1 MNHSGF
7 QAKRLIQLALPV
19 LIAQVTQTMM
29 GFIDT
34 VMAGRVSAVDMA
46 AVAVGTSLWLPA
58 ILFVQGLL
66 MAFTPLFA
74 HYNGANNQKAI
85 QPLAFQAGYLA
96 LMGGIGVMAFLAS
109 APLILN
115 YMDLEPELY
124 RLTIGYLDGILWGA
138 PAFVLYQVLRGCS
151 EGISYTLPT
160 MVIGFVGLAV
170 NIPANY
176 IFIYGHFGV
185 PAMGGAGCGIATALV
200 FWAMLVAMAIYMQIH
215 PKFSALAPFSKFHR
229 PDVNTMKKMT
239 KLGMPIAM
247 ALFFEVSLFAIIA
260 LLLAPLGAA
269 VVASHQIALNFS
281 SIVFMLPLSIGIAV
295 SIRIGYYLGR
305 DRADIAGTVTKVG
318 LSLALSLAL
327 MTAVLTVLFR
337 FQIAK
342 LYNGDPQVIALA
354 GSLMLMAALYQLS
367 DSIQVV
373 AAGALR
379 GYKDTRSAF
388 YITLLSYWGIGMTLG
403 YTLAYTDY
411 IVPAMGAHGF
421 WIGLIAGLTSAA
433 LLFFIRLRYI
443 QKHGVHISLL
453 DSHNL
458 HH

>member
-1 MNHSGF
+1 MNNTGF
-7 QAKRLIQLALPV
+7 QAKRLIQLALPI

-66 MAFTPLFA
+66 MAFTPVFSQ
-74 HYNGANNQKAI
+74 HHGANNQQVI
-85 QPLAFQAGYLA
+85 PNLLFQAGYIAIIGA
-96 LMGGIGVMAFLAS
+96 LGVMLFLAS
-109 APLILN
+109 SSYILDLMN
-115 YMDLEPELY
+115 LEPQLH
-124 RLTIGYLDGILWGA
+124 RLTVGYIDGILWGA
-138 PAFVLYQVLRGCS
+138 PAFALYQVLRGCS

-176 IFIYGHFGV
+176 IFIYGGFGI
-185 PAMGGAGCGIATALV
+185 PAMGGAGCGVATAMV
-200 FWAMLVAMAIYMQIH
+200 FWAMLIAMTIYMLIDK
-215 PKFSALAPFSKFHR
+215 KFIDIAPFKRFYA
-229 PDVNTMKKMT
+229 PKWATMKSMT
-239 KLGMPIAM
+239 KMGFPIAM
-247 ALFFEVSLFAIIA
+247 ALFFEVSLFAVIA
-260 LLLAPLGAA
+260 LFLAPMGAN

-281 SIVFMLPLSIGIAV
+281 SIVFMLPLSIGIAA

-305 DRADIAGTVTKVG
+305 KRTDIAQLVTYVALG
-318 LSLALSLAL
+318 LSLSLALLTAISTVVFRHEISL
-327 MTAVLTVLFR
+327 
-337 FQIAK
+337 
-342 LYNGDPQVIALA
+342 LYNDNPEVVALA
-354 GSLMLMAALYQLS
+354 GSLMLMAALYQIS

-388 YITLLSYWGIGMTLG
+388 YITLFSYWLIGMTLG
-403 YTLAYTDY
+403 YVLAYTDY
-411 IVPAMGAHGF
+411 IVPALGAHGF

-433 LLFFIRLRYI
+433 ILFGWRLIYI
-443 QKHGVHISLL
+443 QRKGIIFVEI
-453 DSHNL
+453 D
-458 HH
+458 

>member
-1 MNHSGF
+1 MNHTGF
-7 QAKRLIQLALPV
+7 QAKRLVQLALPV
-19 LIAQVTQTMM
+19 LIAQLTQTMM

-34 VMAGRVSAVDMA
+34 LMAGRVSAVDMA

-66 MAFTPLFA
+66 LAFTPMFA
-74 HYNGANNQKAI
+74 HHHGANNQKAI
-85 QPLAFQAGYLA
+85 QPLAFQAAYIAITGA
-96 LMGGIGVMAFLAS
+96 LGVMLFLAS
-109 APLILN
+109 APHILDW
-115 YMDLEPELY
+115 MELEPELK

-176 IFIYGHFGV
+176 IFINGHFGM
-185 PAMGGAGCGIATALV
+185 PAMGGAGCGVATALV
-200 FWAMLVAMAIYMQIH
+200 FWAMLFAMAIYMQWH
-215 PKFSALAPFSKFHR
+215 KRFAELAPFKAFHK
-229 PDVNTMKKMT
+229 PHLHTIVEMT

-247 ALFFEVSLFAIIA
+247 ALFFEVSLFAVIA
-260 LLLAPLGAA
+260 LLLAPLGAT
-269 VVASHQIALNFS
+269 VVAGHQIALNFS

-295 SIRIGYYLGR
+295 SIRVGYYLGR
-305 DRADIAGTVTKVG
+305 GQSEVSALVTKVG
-318 LSLALSLAL
+318 LSIAFSLAML
-327 MTAVLTVLFR
+327 TAVATVVFR
-337 FQIAK
+337 YEIAL
-342 LYNGDPQVIALA
+342 LYNDNPEVVTLA

-388 YITLLSYWGIGMTLG
+388 FITLFAYWAVGMTLG
-403 YTLAYTDY
+403 YVLAYTDFL
-411 IVPAMGAHGF
+411 VPAMGAHGF
-421 WIGLIAGLTSAA
+421 WIGLIAGLTVAA
-433 LLFFIRLRYI
+433 ILFAIRLRYI
-443 QKHGVHISLL
+443 QKSGKQF
-453 DSHNL
+453 
-458 HH
+458 